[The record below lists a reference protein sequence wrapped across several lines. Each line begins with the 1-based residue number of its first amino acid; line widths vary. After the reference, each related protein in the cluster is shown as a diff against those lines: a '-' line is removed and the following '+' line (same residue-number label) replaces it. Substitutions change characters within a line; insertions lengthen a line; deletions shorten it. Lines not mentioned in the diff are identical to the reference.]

1 MVANGKISNVDFYMV
16 ANGKISN
23 CYRQERNW
31 DCNETFVYIIV
42 ECLISLYFMKV
53 EVY

>member
-23 CYRQERNW
+23 CYRQERN
-31 DCNETFVYIIV
+31 
-42 ECLISLYFMKV
+42 
-53 EVY
+53 